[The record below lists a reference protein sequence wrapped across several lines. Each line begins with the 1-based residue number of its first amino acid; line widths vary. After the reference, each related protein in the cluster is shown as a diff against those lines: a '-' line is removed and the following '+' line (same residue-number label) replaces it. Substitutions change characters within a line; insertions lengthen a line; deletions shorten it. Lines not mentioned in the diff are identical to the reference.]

1 MGGSLACEPARLAGE
16 WAGQFGKLARGK
28 RGWTLDSG
36 QCTRRI
42 HRQMMLLCCTAVHK
56 KKNGVLQTKPLRRS
70 QYHKADCGT
79 AHCTGFHPI
88 RDGIDGHDQQSKEK
102 IKMTQT

>member
-56 KKNGVLQTKPLRRS
+56 KTNGVLQTKPLQRS
-70 QYHKADCGT
+70 QYHKVDCTLHTAQASILSEMVLMGT
-79 AHCTGFHPI
+79 INNP
-88 RDGIDGHDQQSKEK
+88 RKR
-102 IKMTQT
+102 

>member
-36 QCTRRI
+36 QCTKRI

-56 KKNGVLQTKPLRRS
+56 KKNGVLQAKPLQRS
-70 QYHKADCGT
+70 QYHKVDCT
-79 AHCTGFHPI
+79 LHRLPSYQRWH
-88 RDGIDGHDQQSKEK
+88 
-102 IKMTQT
+102 